1 MERNVYS
8 VLTLTVED
16 DKKNNMLFISAF
28 LKFSCKKYLLSNW
41 AFTKETACGSLDTD
55 TVWLGI
61 WHHGAGEGSCKMFAG
76 MLGKA
81 GLKDVHV
88 TDIS

>member
-55 TVWLGI
+55 TV
-61 WHHGAGEGSCKMFAG
+61 
-76 MLGKA
+76 
-81 GLKDVHV
+81 
-88 TDIS
+88 